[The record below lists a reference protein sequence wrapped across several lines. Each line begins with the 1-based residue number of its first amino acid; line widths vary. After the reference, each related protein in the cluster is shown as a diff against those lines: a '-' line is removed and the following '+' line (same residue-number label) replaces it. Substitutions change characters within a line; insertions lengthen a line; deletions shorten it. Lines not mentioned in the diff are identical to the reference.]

1 MTRAAGL
8 HRIGV
13 SVAVGAALVMLVA
26 PVGGHRVA
34 SRTLRGSWAGL
45 PLPAKALISRTL
57 GGGDRTFGT
66 IRSRGGFTAMNAR
79 QHLVA
84 RFSRTGVLVR
94 SGAEQ
99 VGLSLD
105 GYGYEG
111 RLGSVAAVPP
121 VAHANRV
128 VYRRGPVRE
137 WYANGP
143 LGLEQGF
150 TVEAPP
156 AGPRVG
162 PLTLALDLSGNV
174 PASLSRGGGAVT
186 FTRGG
191 ASLAYRGLTASDAR
205 GRALPAWLQ
214 LRGRQLLLHINA
226 AGARYPLTVD
236 PFIQQAK
243 LTGSGGAGTGSAV
256 AVSGDT
262 VVAGDPCAKVGSNT
276 CQGAV
281 YVFTEP
287 ASGWANATETAQL
300 TASNGAAFDSLG
312 SSVAIAGNT
321 VVAGAPNFN
330 SPGKAYVFTEPSS
343 GWANETQAAELASPD
358 GVTDNE
364 FGWSVGVSGNTVVVG
379 EPLAAV
385 GGTTNQGA
393 AYVFTEPSS
402 GWANETPAAELTAS
416 NGGFEDQLGWSVA
429 VSGGTVVAGA
439 PNARPGSTSSV
450 GAAYVFAEPSSGWSN
465 ANQTAELTAS
475 NSITGAQFGWAV
487 AASDGTVVVG
497 APGPVIQQ
505 NTLTGTAYVFT
516 EPSSG
521 WANATETAGLTA
533 SDGAQ
538 GDMLGYSV
546 AVSGGTVVAGAPSAK
561 IGSNGG
567 QGAAYTFAM
576 PSSGWA
582 SATETAKLTA
592 SDGAA
597 GDQFGFA
604 VSISGETAVAG
615 SGASK
620 GAYLFLLTTPSVS
633 CSPSAVVAGQPT
645 TCTVAVP
652 NVVSGQGPPTGT
664 VSFASSGPGSFTGS
678 PCMLSS
684 TDNSEASCQVTYTP
698 SAVGSGS
705 HTITVTYGGDSAHPA
720 TSGSTAVTVHA
731 RSTSTSPDCSPVN
744 VAIGQPSTCTA
755 TVTDTDTAT
764 ASAPTGTVSF
774 TTSGS
779 GAFGST
785 SCTLSPASSSTANCQ
800 VTYTPSRTGPN
811 LITATYGGDQAHATS
826 SGTATV
832 AVRTYVA
839 LGDSYSAGQGAPPF
853 FAGTDGPQDF
863 CHRSKN
869 AYSQL
874 VAQAYAIPQQ
884 NLHFYACS
892 GAQTFNIY
900 NPNPPPAGYWQGYD
914 ANPPS
919 GEPPQITEPGVDQ
932 TASLVT
938 LSVGG
943 NDAGFVPELSA
954 CIEQAAVANFVNA
967 VTPVLSW
974 LGVNTLDPSCVDSPS
989 FVNSVNTGIDRVPSR
1004 LVNGNGNGTYQE
1016 LRKATSPTDTS
1027 IIVADYPHL
1036 FPDTYSEQTCP
1047 GLANIITPA
1056 DEQFFNQAADHLD
1069 TNIQNA
1075 AAQTGVN
1082 FVDVRPAFSGH
1093 AVCGNGGG
1101 WINGMSFASGSGQP
1115 CTLMVLG
1122 DCLWSGLPIAGS
1134 FHPNASGQAG
1144 GYAASIEAYINAATS
1159 LTPEGF
1165 PENPAPD
1172 PPSDAHAASTAL
1184 SADTTDPSPVA
1195 VNTLG
1200 VQPVT
1205 SGTADCAGT
1214 FQAGQ
1219 TLTVA
1224 GGGFAPGGAVSLYV
1238 TSPGLGATGAQQ
1250 VGSATADANGNVS
1263 ATIRIPL
1270 AATGYAPA
1278 GASAGLVFVDA
1289 IGTGTG
1295 GIHVDDTASAGLA
1308 PHTSSCGTVEQDPT
1322 TTTVTCAPG
1331 NVIVA
1336 QATTCTA
1343 TVADT
1348 ATTGQTTPSGT
1359 VTFSS
1364 DTSGGTFTPAACT
1377 LSATGTPGSA
1387 SCPLTYTPTQVGSG
1401 TQTITAS
1408 YGGDIQHTASKGTA
1422 SVQVTYAFSG
1432 FLAPVNNPPTVNT
1445 GKAGRTYPVKW
1456 QLHDANGN
1464 YISAL
1469 SAIKSVTYKQDTCA
1483 SFSTDPTD
1491 ALETT
1496 STGTTSLRYDTA
1508 ANQYIYNWA
1517 TPGAGCYTL
1526 FLTLDSGQVFPAYFK
1541 LS

>member
-13 SVAVGAALVMLVA
+13 PVAVGVALVVLVA

-34 SRTLRGSWAGL
+34 SRALRGSWAGL

-79 QHLVA
+79 QHLVT
-84 RFSRTGVLVR
+84 RFSPAGVLVR
-94 SGAEQ
+94 SGAAQ
-99 VGLSLD
+99 IGLSLD
-105 GYGYEG
+105 GYGYMG
-111 RLGSVAAVPP
+111 RLGTVAAVAP

-156 AGPRVG
+156 AGSRSG
-162 PLTLALDLSGNV
+162 PLTLALALSGNFL
-174 PASLSRGGGAVT
+174 ASMSRGGGAVT
-186 FTRGG
+186 FTRGS
-191 ASLAYRGLTASDAR
+191 ASLAYRGLAASDAR
-205 GRALPAWLQ
+205 GRSLPAWLQ
-214 LRGRQLLLHINA
+214 LRGRQLLLRVSA
-226 AGARYPLTVD
+226 AGARYPVTVD

-243 LTGSGGAGTGSAV
+243 LTGSGGAGIGSAV

-262 VVAGDPCAKVGSNT
+262 IVAGDPCAKVGSNV

-281 YVFTEP
+281 YVFTEA
-287 ASGWANATETAQL
+287 ASGWANATETARL
-300 TASNGAAFDSLG
+300 TASDGVQDDELG
-312 SSVAIAGNT
+312 YSVAVSGGT

-330 SPGKAYVFTEPSS
+330 SPGKAYVFTEPAS
-343 GWANETQAAELASPD
+343 GWASETQAAELVSPD

-364 FGWSVGVSGNTVVVG
+364 FGWSVGASGNTVVVG

-393 AYVFTEPSS
+393 AYVFTEPAS
-402 GWANETPAAELTAS
+402 GWASATPAAELTAS

-439 PNARPGSTSSV
+439 PNARPGSASSV
-450 GAAYVFAEPSSGWSN
+450 GAAYVFTEPTSGWAS
-465 ANQTAELTAS
+465 ATQAGELTAS
-475 NSITGAQFGWAV
+475 NATTGDQFGWAV

-497 APGPVIQQ
+497 APGPVISQ

-521 WANATETAGLTA
+521 WASATETARLTA

-538 GDMLGYSV
+538 GDELGYSV
-546 AVSGGTVVAGAPSAK
+546 AVSGGTVMAGAPNATVA
-561 IGSNGG
+561 GNAH

-576 PSSGWA
+576 PGSGWA
-582 SATETAKLTA
+582 NETETAKLTA
-592 SDGAA
+592 ADGAA
-597 GDQFGFA
+597 GDQFGWS
-604 VSISGETAVAG
+604 VSVSGETAVAG

-633 CSPSAVVAGQPT
+633 CSPSTVVAGQAT

-652 NVVSGQGPPTGT
+652 NTVGGQGPPTGT
-664 VSFASSGPGSFTGS
+664 VSFTSSGPGDFTGS
-678 PCMLSS
+678 PCTLSS
-684 TDNSEASCQVTYTP
+684 ANNSEASCQVTYTP

-705 HTITVTYGGDSAHPA
+705 HTITATYSGDSAHPA

-731 RSTSTSPDCSPVN
+731 RSTTTSLGCSPVN

-755 TVTDTDTAT
+755 TVTDTDTGT
-764 ASAPTGTVSF
+764 ASAPTGTTSF
-774 TTSGS
+774 TTNGS
-779 GAFGST
+779 GAFSGSA
-785 SCTLSPASSSTANCQ
+785 SCTLSPASSSTATCQ
-800 VTYTPSRTGPN
+800 VTYTPSGPGPN
-811 LITATYGGDQAHATS
+811 TITAAYGGDPAHSTS

-853 FAGTDGPQDF
+853 FAGTDGSQDF
-863 CHRSKN
+863 CHRSKV

-874 VAQAYAIPQQ
+874 VAQAYAIPQE

-892 GAQTFNIY
+892 GAETFNIY
-900 NPNPPPAGYWQGYD
+900 NPNPPPAGYWEGYD
-914 ANPPS
+914 ATPPS
-919 GEPPQITEPGVDQ
+919 GEPPQMTEPGVDQ

-938 LSVGG
+938 ISIGG
-943 NDAGFVPELSA
+943 NDAGFVPELTA
-954 CIEQAAVANFVNA
+954 CIEQTLVADTFNTA
-967 VTPVLSW
+967 EPVLAW
-974 LGVNTLDPSCVDSPS
+974 LGLGLDPSCVDSPS
-989 FVNSVNTGIDRVPSR
+989 FVTAANAGIDGVPSL
-1004 LVNGNGNGTYQE
+1004 LVKANGTGTYQE
-1016 LRKATSPTDTS
+1016 LLKATSRTDTS

-1036 FPDTYSEQTCP
+1036 FPDTLAEQTCP
-1047 GLANIITPA
+1047 ALANILTSA
-1056 DEQFFNQAADHLD
+1056 DEQFFNQAADRLD
-1069 TNIQNA
+1069 TSLQNA
-1075 AAQTGVN
+1075 AAQAGVN

-1101 WINGMSFASGSGQP
+1101 WINGLSLASGSGQP

-1122 DCLWSGLPIAGS
+1122 QCLWSGLPIAGS
-1134 FHPNASGQAG
+1134 FHPNASGQAN
-1144 GYAASIEAYINAATS
+1144 GYAASIEAYINAATN

-1165 PENPAPD
+1165 PKN
-1172 PPSDAHAASTAL
+1172 PPSDPPADPPAATTTA
-1184 SADTTDPSPVA
+1184 TTAPAIA
-1195 VNTLG
+1195 VNSLG

-1205 SGTADCAGT
+1205 SGTADCTGT

-1219 TLTVA
+1219 TLTA
-1224 GGGFAPGGAVSLYV
+1224 TGGGFAPGATVSLYV
-1238 TSPGLGATGAQQ
+1238 TSPGLGSTGAQQ

-1263 ATIRIPL
+1263 ATIRIPA
-1270 AATGYAPA
+1270 AATGFTPA

-1289 IGTGTG
+1289 IGLGAGGT
-1295 GIHVDDTASAGLA
+1295 HVDDTASAGLA
-1308 PHTSSCGTVEQDPT
+1308 PHTSTCGTVEQDPT
-1322 TTTVTCAPG
+1322 TTSVTCTPG
-1331 NVIVA
+1331 TVVVA
-1336 QATTCTA
+1336 GAATCTA

-1348 ATTGQTTPSGT
+1348 ATTGQITPAGT

-1364 DTSGGTFTPAACT
+1364 DTSGGAFTPAASCT
-1377 LSATGTPGSA
+1377 LSATGTPGQA
-1387 SCPLTYTPTQVGSG
+1387 SCPVTYTPTQVGTG

-1408 YGGDIQHTASKGTA
+1408 YSGDIEHTASSGTA
-1422 SVQVTYAFSG
+1422 AVTVTYAFSG
-1432 FLAPVNNPPTVNT
+1432 FLTPVNNPPTVNT

-1456 QLHDANGN
+1456 QLQDANGN

-1469 SAIKSVTYKQDTCA
+1469 SAVKSVTYKQDACSA
-1483 SFSTDPTD
+1483 FSTDPTD

-1496 STGTTSLRYDTA
+1496 TTGSTSLRYDAT

-1517 TPGAGCYTL
+1517 TPGTGCYTL
-1526 FLTLDSGQVFPAYFK
+1526 FLTLNSGQVFPAYFH